1 MVLYFLRYVLDR
13 ERYPRVSELIDPNAS
28 ISTKALRFATSLQ
41 HHYQLLSIP
50 LQEETFAII
59 KTPATPIDVEEVLSI
74 FKERTSESKFVF
86 WRLLTYFGVFTV
98 KEIKEI
104 KDAPPIYQLGTPNY
118 VAKLEFLSEIKKK
131 LEESPLQRAASNFA
145 KFVNE
150 EQVVPLFQ
158 SFLNHAFQIT
168 NWERGGSDVKNPE
181 AAFKTSLLNCLKL
194 ITMDN
199 NSLTITNESRLQPIK
214 GQDFGKYIDVLI
226 EPRDTN
232 KPGIIIELKNVAID
246 NLVEIKAG
254 YFNQKIGKA
263 KERPATSIRKKS
275 CVVFAMKI

>member
-1 MVLYFLRYVLDR
+1 MQTWCCIFFDTFWT
-13 ERYPRVSELIDPNAS
+13 ERYPRVRELIDPNAS

-50 LQEETFAII
+50 LQEETFDINQS
-59 KTPATPIDVEEVLSI
+59 PATPIDVEEILSI

-86 WRLLTYFGVFTV
+86 WRLLTYFGVCTV
-98 KEIKEI
+98 KEIKEIKEI

-118 VAKLEFLSEIKKK
+118 VGKLEFLSEIKKK

-168 NWERGGSDVKNPE
+168 NWERGGSDVKDPE

-194 ITMDN
+194 ITMESD
-199 NSLTITNESRLQPIK
+199 SLTITNEYRLNIEKQNY
-214 GQDFGKYIDVLI
+214 GNYIDILI
-226 EPRDTN
+226 EPSDTN

-246 NLVEIKAG
+246 NLIAIKAG
-254 YFNQKIGKA
+254 DLNQKIGKA
-263 KERPATSIRKKS
+263 KELREQN
-275 CVVFAMKI
+275 